1 MLPNTKKEYIVC
13 SVETS
18 SYFVCVLIEDPSMR
32 IHTKP
37 VGRKRR
43 GEREDQKRGERED
56 CKRGEGEGNGE
67 NKGEEEGREGNPWEA
82 HA

>member
-13 SVETS
+13 SVERS

-37 VGRKRR
+37 VGRK
-43 GEREDQKRGERED
+43 E
-56 CKRGEGEGNGE
+56 
-67 NKGEEEGREGNPWEA
+67 KGRKGGSEEGRKVGL
-82 HA
+82 